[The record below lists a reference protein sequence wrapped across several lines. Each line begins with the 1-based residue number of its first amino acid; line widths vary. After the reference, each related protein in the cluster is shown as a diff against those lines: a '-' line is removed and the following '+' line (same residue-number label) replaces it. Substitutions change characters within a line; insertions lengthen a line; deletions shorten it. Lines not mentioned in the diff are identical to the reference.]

1 MEEEIQTYGSNH
13 CRGQLKNRVVLIDA
27 LLLSMPVVEKADT
40 IIGTRHQ
47 PVLVSLTKLNPVCLL
62 STKWNRERREMS
74 PRRSQ
79 LEAEFYF
86 AYPFASDERG
96 LNGLIRQY
104 CPQGKDFTTIAEE
117 EINRVWHGLN
127 NLSRKCLE
135 FQTPNQVFYG
145 ESSTLHL
152 LLESTN
158 V

>member
-1 MEEEIQTYGSNH
+1 
-13 CRGQLKNRVVLIDA
+13 
-27 LLLSMPVVEKADT
+27 
-40 IIGTRHQ
+40 
-47 PVLVSLTKLNPVCLL
+47 
-62 STKWNRERREMS
+62 MS

-117 EINRVWHGLN
+117 EINRVWHELN